1 MNHSVTTQTNA
12 INEERK
18 VETMEIQRFKLVQDG
33 EHFALEVYLDSL
45 DTEFANELSDP
56 DTKQRNFLQD
66 AKKIAK
72 EQFPNLK
79 ITTIKI
85 LTGAMLIGVI
95 NLSDVGDRSVEA
107 STNTYQTVSG
117 VPIVTHVVKSGDTL
131 SVIAKQHKLSVTDLK
146 TFNNLNTDMII
157 VGQSI
162 KIPYYSY
169 IVVSGDT
176 LSIIAK
182 RLNTSVTAIKDANN
196 LTGDLIFLGQKLV
209 IPISKTTTVD
219 EPTPS
224 PTPSVKVQEQELTS
238 YTVKSGD
245 TLGAIAKKF
254 STTVEEIQYINN
266 LTTTLIYPGQV
277 LNITNKVTTTTTSEP
292 VSTTPEEPTPDTLP
306 TSYNVIAGDTLS
318 IIAKKF
324 NVTVDEIKE
333 MNNLASDMIF
343 VGQKLNIPNRQ
354 VQVAPTEPAP
364 VQEQPP
370 EQSQGVETITYTVVS
385 GDTLS
390 KIAGSYQTTVST
402 IKEMNN
408 FTSDMIF
415 VNQKLFIPKPT
426 VVTDQT
432 APITPSI
439 DVPKVINQNNAH
451 AVTITGKT
459 EAFAKLVIS
468 ITDQSGRIINKE
480 TTADIEGSFSINSN
494 VSTLQDGNIIFEVF
508 AVDQAGNKST
518 ASKLTVQKD
527 VLAPTNLII
536 EDGGTISIS
545 NQTAYHLSG
554 NVSGAKNVKLQ
565 MTDEHGTVLT
575 KETSVTDNTFNQSLD
590 LSGLTDGQI
599 TITATAVDESGNESN
614 TSTIELN
621 KDTVGPS
628 LSLVSIPSFINTKNQ
643 HAFTLSGVTEPGS
656 TVTIT
661 VTDQTH
667 VINKQVLADIDGNF
681 MVIVDGRILNEGNI
695 NVESKSIDPSG
706 NESESHSAQIIK
718 DVTLSELVLSELH
731 TINQANSTAY
741 AITGKG
747 EPNTS
752 INTVITDRLG
762 KTIQQSVT
770 TDEKGHFEIGT
781 DLSSLQDG
789 AVSIRAYQVDDA
801 ENKSNVITK
810 VVQKD
815 TILPL
820 EVIINPLETLSQQ
833 NVSNYTIT
841 GTGEPENTVVITFT
855 DNLGNEVRKET
866 IVKADGTYNFVADLS
881 TFSGDQLTTT
891 IKQTDKAGN
900 TSPEMN
906 ATAEIDNT
914 GPQNL
919 DTTFSAI
926 VNNDSANDFTITGK
940 TEPNAK
946 VEVEFSDGTTNLIRT
961 TNADN
966 EGNFTVTTDLTRF
979 ADGEIRGQIITIDT
993 NHNKGVTKDFTVVKD
1008 TAVSDITTVE
1018 LGEGRVSSHNTS
1030 AYPVSG
1036 TSVEEG
1042 ATVIVEIT
1050 DGVNSVTE
1058 TALVVD
1064 GRYHIPLDLT
1074 SLNEGSLQVIVTQQD
1089 IAGNTSNQ
1097 LTQTIQ
1103 KDTEISAPVIT
1114 TSQLAR
1120 TSTGYTYNLLGSG
1133 EAGSTVTVI
1142 IYGQSSPEV
1151 INNTYVLDEKGNF
1164 SDNIDL
1170 SPLQGQKPFILITQ
1184 VDEFGNES
1192 IQQITGVSTYIV
1204 GSGDNLWKISTL
1216 LGTTVDELRSMN
1228 NLTTD
1233 MIYIGQKLNV
1243 PLVAGLET
1251 IAVSEEHAFNMGYL
1265 YHGSSNTY
1273 METMKHTQG
1282 SINVVAPTY
1291 FDINPDGSLKMTQV
1305 VDRYFIANMQ
1315 SSGIRVVPFLSNHWD
1330 RGLGEKA
1337 LQNREQLTDQIA
1349 EAVRIYNLDGVNIDI
1364 ENVTHEYRDEYTEF
1378 TKMLR
1383 AKIPADKE
1391 VSVAVA
1397 GNPRGFTVGWHGSY
1411 DYTNL
1416 AQSSDYLMIMAY
1428 DESYTGSEP
1437 GPVASIGFVEKSIQY
1452 AINNGVPKEKIVL
1465 GIGHYGR
1472 YWQEGATVGGYG
1484 ISNAQVAEAVK
1495 LYNGIVTFDEA
1506 SKSPKATFTI
1516 KEGDPTLDVYGRILQ
1531 PGNYTIWFE
1540 NEESIKAKYELI
1552 KKYGIKG
1559 TGNWGLEQE
1568 NPAFWNAFSNWVTP
1582 TVPVSGEGSQ

>member
-1 MNHSVTTQTNA
+1 
-12 INEERK
+12 
-18 VETMEIQRFKLVQDG
+18 MEIQRFKLVQDG
-33 EHFALEVYLDSL
+33 EHFSLEVYLDSF
-45 DTEFANELSDP
+45 DTEFANELGHT
-56 DTKQRNFLQD
+56 DTNQRNFLQE

-79 ITTIKI
+79 ITTIKV

-95 NLSDVGDRSVEA
+95 NLSDIGSRSVEA
-107 STNTYQTVSG
+107 STNTYQTVPG

-131 SVIAKQHKLSVTDLK
+131 SLIAKLYNVTVTDLK
-146 TFNNLNTDMII
+146 TFNNLNTDMIR

-162 KIPYYSY
+162 QIPYYSY

-176 LSIIAK
+176 LSTIAK
-182 RLNTSVTAIKDANN
+182 KLNTSVTAIKDANN
-196 LTGDLIFLGQKLV
+196 LTGDLIYLGQKLV
-209 IPISKTTTVD
+209 IPISKTTTVE
-219 EPTPS
+219 EPTS
-224 PTPSVKVQEQELTS
+224 TPTPTPTVTDQEQELTP

-245 TLGAIAKKF
+245 TLGAIAKNYG
-254 STTVEEIQYINN
+254 TTVEEIQRINN

-277 LNITNKVTTTTTSEP
+277 LNIRNKVASSTPSEP
-292 VSTTPEEPTPDTLP
+292 VPTTPEEPTPDTQP
-306 TSYNVIAGDTLS
+306 ISYSVIAGDTLS

-324 NVTVDEIKE
+324 NVTVDDIKE
-333 MNNLASDMIF
+333 MNNLTSDMIF
-343 VGQKLNIPNRQ
+343 VGQKLKIPNPNEQ
-354 VQVAPTEPAP
+354 VTSTEPAP
-364 VQEQPP
+364 VTVQPP
-370 EQSQGVETITYTVVS
+370 DQSVETITYTVVS

-390 KIAGSYQTTVST
+390 RIAGSYQTTVSAL
-402 IKEMNN
+402 KEMNN
-408 FTSDMIF
+408 LTSDMIF
-415 VNQKLFIPKPT
+415 INQKLLIPKAT

-439 DVPKVINQNNAH
+439 DVPHLINQNNAN
-451 AVTITGKT
+451 AVTISGKT
-459 EAFAKLVIS
+459 ESLAKMVIS
-468 ITDQSGRIINKE
+468 ITDQTGRIINQE

-494 VSTLQDGNIIFEVF
+494 VSTLQDGNITFEVF
-508 AVDQAGNKST
+508 AVDQAGNIST
-518 ASKLTVQKD
+518 AIKLTVQKD
-527 VLAPTNLII
+527 VLAPTNLMIVD
-536 EDGGTISIS
+536 EGTISSS
-545 NQTAYHLSG
+545 NQTAYQFSG
-554 NVSGAKNVKLQ
+554 SVAGAKNVKLQ

-575 KETSVTDNTFNQSLD
+575 KEISVTDNTFNQSID
-590 LSGLTDGQI
+590 LSGLADGRI
-599 TITATAVDESGNESN
+599 SITAFAVDESGNETN
-614 TSTIELN
+614 TSTMELN

-628 LSLVSIPSFINTKNQ
+628 LSLVSIPSFINTNNQ

-656 TVTIT
+656 TITIT

-667 VINKQVLADIDGNF
+667 VIDKQVTADKDGNF

-695 NVESKSIDPSG
+695 TVETKSIDPSG
-706 NESESHSAQIIK
+706 NESESQSAQIIK
-718 DVTLSELVLSELH
+718 DVTVSELVLAELT
-731 TINQANSTAY
+731 TINHENSTAY

-752 INTVITDRLG
+752 IITVITDRLG
-762 KTIQQSVT
+762 NTIQQSVT
-770 TDEKGHFEIGT
+770 TDENGHFEIGL
-781 DLSSLQDG
+781 DLTSLQEG
-789 AVSIRAYQVDDA
+789 AVSIRSYQIDDA

-815 TILPL
+815 TSQPL
-820 EVIINPLETLSQQ
+820 EVIINPLETLTQQ
-833 NVSNYTIT
+833 NASNYTIT
-841 GTGEPENTVVITFT
+841 GTGEPENTVEITFT

-866 IVKADGTYNFVADLS
+866 LVRADGTYNFTADLS
-881 TFSGDQLTTT
+881 SFSGDQLTTT

-900 TSPEMN
+900 TSPETTS
-906 ATAEIDNT
+906 TAAIDNA

-919 DTTFSAI
+919 DTTFSSI
-926 VNNDSANDFTITGK
+926 VNSDSASNFMLTGK

-946 VEVEFSDGTTNLIRT
+946 VEIEFSDGTTNLVQT
-961 TNADN
+961 VNADS

-993 NHNKGVTKDFTVVKD
+993 NQNKGVTKDFTVVKD
-1008 TAVSDITTVE
+1008 TVVSDITTVE
-1018 LGEGRVSSHNTS
+1018 LGDGRVSSDNTS
-1030 AYPVSG
+1030 AYPISG

-1074 SLNEGSLQVIVTQQD
+1074 SLNEGSLQVTVTQQD
-1089 IAGNTSNQ
+1089 IAGNSSNQ
-1097 LTQTIQ
+1097 LLQTIE

-1120 TSTGYTYNLLGSG
+1120 KSTGYTYNLLGTG

-1151 INNTYVLDEKGNF
+1151 ITNTYVLDETGNF
-1164 SDNIDL
+1164 TDSIDL
-1170 SPLQGQKPFILITQ
+1170 TPLQGQKPFILINQ
-1184 VDEFGNES
+1184 VDSYGNS
-1192 IQQITGVSTYIV
+1192 SKQQITGISSYIV
-1204 GSGDNLWKISTL
+1204 GSGDNLWKISTV
-1216 LGTTVDELRSMN
+1216 LGTTIEELRSMN

-1233 MIYIGQKLNV
+1233 MIYIGQQLNV

-1251 IAVSEEHAFNMGYL
+1251 IAVSEEQAFNMGYL
-1265 YHGSSNTY
+1265 YHGSSNIF
-1273 METMKHTQG
+1273 METMKNTQG

-1330 RGLGEKA
+1330 RALGEKA

-1349 EAVRIYNLDGVNIDI
+1349 EAIRIYNLDGVNIDI

-1411 DYTNL
+1411 DYNNL
-1416 AQSSDYLMIMAY
+1416 ALSSDYLMIMAY
-1428 DESYTGSEP
+1428 DESYAGSEP

-1452 AINNGVPKEKIVL
+1452 ALNNGVPKEKIVL

-1484 ISNAQVAEAVK
+1484 ISNAQVAEAIK
-1495 LYNGIVTFDEA
+1495 LYNGVVTFDEA

-1516 KEGDPTLDVYGRILQ
+1516 NEGDPILDVYGRILQ

-1540 NEESIKAKYELI
+1540 NEESIKAKYELVE
-1552 KKYGIKG
+1552 KYGIKG

-1568 NPAFWNAFSNWVTP
+1568 NPAFWNAFSGWVNP